1 MNQVADAVLRRGGL
15 AATFELYADGHTRRE
30 LAEAVATNRVV
41 RVRQGWYANPAVH
54 PTLREASRIGGRTTC
69 ISGLALHGFWT
80 VPSTDLHVA
89 VARDACRLRARTSAQ
104 LRLAELK
111 RPGVRVHW
119 GDHDD
124 GTPFLLQ
131 PIACLKHAIACQP
144 AEVVTAAADSV
155 LHKRPWLAA
164 EWREL
169 VASGHLI
176 DRPWLDRIDGIC
188 ESGIESIWWFW
199 MRRLDLPIARQAHIP
214 GVGRVDFLIGTR
226 LVVEVD
232 GFAYHSNPA
241 QFEADRRRNALLSR
255 LGYRV
260 LRFSYLQVMESWPDV
275 ERAVLAAVLRGD
287 HN

>member
-1 MNQVADAVLRRGGL
+1 MNQVTDSVLRRGGL
-15 AATFELYADGHTRRE
+15 AATFELYSDGHTRRD
-30 LAEAVATNRVV
+30 LAEAVAARKVI

-54 PTLREASRIGGRTTC
+54 PTLRESARVGGRVTC
-69 ISGLALHGFWT
+69 ISGLALHGFWSI
-80 VPSTDLHVA
+80 PSASLHVA

-104 LRLAELK
+104 LRLAELV
-111 RPGVRVHW
+111 RPEVRVHW
-119 GDHDD
+119 GDNDD
-124 GTPFLLQ
+124 GTRFLLA
-131 PIACLKHAIACQP
+131 PIACLRHLLSCQP
-144 AEVVTAAADSV
+144 AEIVTAFADSV
-155 LHKRPWLAA
+155 LRERPWLAS

-169 VASGHLI
+169 VTSSPLN

-199 MRRLDLPIARQAHIP
+199 MSKFDLPIERQVHIP
-214 GVGRVDFLIGTR
+214 RVGRVDFLIGTR

-241 QFEADRRRNALLSR
+241 QFEADRQRDALLSR

-275 ERAVLAAVLRGD
+275 ERAVLAAVFRGD
-287 HN
+287 HY